1 MEGTYY
7 LQIGTILHDRYEIK
21 DILGAGGFGITYKA
35 WDNTLQTEVC
45 IKEYYPVGIANR
57 TVTAS
62 QVSVYTNADEASY
75 KRGMQRFL
83 REARG
88 LAKLGSV
95 KNIVNVHD
103 YFEEN
108 NTAYMVMEYLK
119 GKTLKCFVRENGG
132 KVDEDVAIH
141 VACSVLEALQHV
153 HAVGIIHRDISPDNI
168 YICDNMEVK
177 LIDFGAL
184 KQEIAEVNKSTSII
198 LKYGFAPPEQY
209 TSNSRE
215 QGAWTDIY
223 AVGATVYY
231 ILTGLIPQDSIMRMM
246 EDVLVPLEE
255 IIPSISKNFSDAI
268 MKAMSLNIRDRFA
281 SAEDFLNAL
290 LGSAESTEKQEKQPK
305 KKEKK
310 KTRKEKHVKPIR
322 KQHEKTEKGK
332 SHKKRCTRIIT
343 IASVCFGICCIAAIV
358 IFTMIKNQIIDFKS
372 DVPPFEYEDSD
383 LVQETMTLF
392 EQYRDKGDEYL
403 NYYAENGSSF
413 EKSMAENLLQLQEKY
428 NVGKLQDFSMYLSGF
443 ALDTQYYK
451 IENYKHSVKVTVINR
466 ASNRNVYVTVW
477 YEYNPEYNIMLN
489 EALETYTE
497 DYVNE
502 QIKKYYDDSVP
513 RFLFKYGYSSVEEV
527 IEKWIDGAMDGVK
540 KYKPYKVSM
549 TVNLNAGEELKY
561 VYVISAGV
569 IAIIISAVTIIVIR
583 RKHKKSK

>member
-132 KVDEDVAIH
+132 KVNEDVAIH

-231 ILTGLIPQDSIMRMM
+231 ILTGLIPQDSVMRMM

-281 SAEDFLNAL
+281 SAEDFLNEL
-290 LGSAESTEKQEKQPK
+290 LSDTETNDTKNRQQRK
-305 KKEKK
+305 KSYKDNYVKSEKK
-310 KTRKEKHVKPIR
+310 TKGR
-322 KQHEKTEKGK
+322 HEKTEKKENQHSSGR
-332 SHKKRCTRIIT
+332 KKIMPFLIAGSGLLVCCVIT
-343 IASVCFGICCIAAIV
+343 ILLLIKYQV
-358 IFTMIKNQIIDFKS
+358 IDIKSNE
-372 DVPPFEYEDSD
+372 PPFEYEDKQIVID
-383 LVQETMTLF
+383 TMYLFEKYVNVGDDYVDYYINDGSKFEKSIVKEIKNVEEKYDIGEF
-392 EQYRDKGDEYL
+392 EQYDQYI
-403 NYYAENGSSF
+403 YAIDF
-413 EKSMAENLLQLQEKY
+413 DIQ
-428 NVGKLQDFSMYLSGF
+428 NVD
-443 ALDTQYYK
+443 YK
-451 IENYKHSVKVTVINR
+451 IQNYKHSVRVMVTNHAENR
-466 ASNRNVYVTVW
+466 DVYITVW
-477 YEYNPEYNIMLN
+477 FKENPEYYIKLDQA
-489 EALETYTE
+489 EQTYNA
-497 DYVNE
+497 DQV
-502 QIKKYYDDSVP
+502 KKEIEEYYDSEEFFDQ
-513 RFLFKYGYSSVEEV
+513 YGSYYSSIDDVV
-527 IEKWIDGAMDGVK
+527 QQGIESEMKDVYEYLPSRARITVK
-540 KYKPYKVSM
+540 
-549 TVNLNAGEELKY
+549 
-561 VYVISAGV
+561 
-569 IAIIISAVTIIVIR
+569 
-583 RKHKKSK
+583 

>member
-7 LQIGTILHDRYEIK
+7 LQIGTILHERYEIK

-57 TVTAS
+57 AVAATL
-62 QVSVYTNADEASY
+62 VSVYTNADEVSY
-75 KRGMQRFL
+75 RRGMQRFL

-119 GKTLKCFVRENGG
+119 GKTLKCFVKENGG
-132 KVDEDVAIH
+132 KVNEDVAIH

-231 ILTGLIPQDSIMRMM
+231 ILTGLIPQDSVMRMM

-281 SAEDFLNAL
+281 SAEDFLNEL
-290 LGSAESTEKQEKQPK
+290 LSDTETNDTKNRQQRK
-305 KKEKK
+305 KSYKDNYVKSEKK
-310 KTRKEKHVKPIR
+310 TKGR
-322 KQHEKTEKGK
+322 HEKTEKKENQHSSGR
-332 SHKKRCTRIIT
+332 KKIMPFLIAGSGLLVCCVIT
-343 IASVCFGICCIAAIV
+343 ILLLIKYQV
-358 IFTMIKNQIIDFKS
+358 IDIKSNE
-372 DVPPFEYEDSD
+372 PPFEYEDKQIVID
-383 LVQETMTLF
+383 TMYLFEKYVNVGDDYVDYYINDGSKFEKSIVKEIKNVEEKYNIGEF
-392 EQYRDKGDEYL
+392 EQYDQYI
-403 NYYAENGSSF
+403 YAIDF
-413 EKSMAENLLQLQEKY
+413 DIQ
-428 NVGKLQDFSMYLSGF
+428 NVD
-443 ALDTQYYK
+443 YK
-451 IENYKHSVKVTVINR
+451 IQNYKHSVRVMVTNHAENR
-466 ASNRNVYVTVW
+466 DVYITVW
-477 YEYNPEYNIMLN
+477 FKENPEYYIKLDQA
-489 EALETYTE
+489 EQTYNA
-497 DYVNE
+497 DQV
-502 QIKKYYDDSVP
+502 KKEIEEYYDSEEEFFDQ
-513 RFLFKYGYSSVEEV
+513 YGSYYSSIDDVV
-527 IEKWIDGAMDGVK
+527 QQGIESEMKDVYEYLPSRARITVK
-540 KYKPYKVSM
+540 
-549 TVNLNAGEELKY
+549 
-561 VYVISAGV
+561 
-569 IAIIISAVTIIVIR
+569 
-583 RKHKKSK
+583 

>member
-7 LQIGTILHDRYEIK
+7 LQIGTILHERYEIK

-57 TVTAS
+57 AVAATL
-62 QVSVYTNADEASY
+62 VSVYTNADEVSY
-75 KRGMQRFL
+75 RRGMQRFL

-132 KVDEDVAIH
+132 KVNEDVAIH

-231 ILTGLIPQDSIMRMM
+231 ILTGLIPQDSVMRMM

-281 SAEDFLNAL
+281 SAEDFLNEL
-290 LGSAESTEKQEKQPK
+290 LSDTETNDTKNRQQRK
-305 KKEKK
+305 KSYKDNYVKSEKK
-310 KTRKEKHVKPIR
+310 TKGR
-322 KQHEKTEKGK
+322 HEKTEKKENQHSSGR
-332 SHKKRCTRIIT
+332 KKIMPFLIAGSGLLVCCVIT
-343 IASVCFGICCIAAIV
+343 ILLLIKYQV
-358 IFTMIKNQIIDFKS
+358 IDIKSNE
-372 DVPPFEYEDSD
+372 PPFEYEDKQIVID
-383 LVQETMTLF
+383 TMYLFEKYVNVGDDYVDYYINDGSKFEKSIVKEIKNVEEKYNIGEF
-392 EQYRDKGDEYL
+392 EQYDQYI
-403 NYYAENGSSF
+403 YAIDF
-413 EKSMAENLLQLQEKY
+413 DIQ
-428 NVGKLQDFSMYLSGF
+428 NVD
-443 ALDTQYYK
+443 YK
-451 IENYKHSVKVTVINR
+451 IQNYKHSVRVMVTNHAENR
-466 ASNRNVYVTVW
+466 DVYITVW
-477 YEYNPEYNIMLN
+477 FKENPEYYIKLDQA
-489 EALETYTE
+489 EQTYNADQVKTE
-497 DYVNE
+497 IE
-502 QIKKYYDDSVP
+502 EYYDSEEEFFDQ
-513 RFLFKYGYSSVEEV
+513 YGSYYSSIDDVV
-527 IEKWIDGAMDGVK
+527 QQGIESEMKDVYEYLPSRARITVK
-540 KYKPYKVSM
+540 
-549 TVNLNAGEELKY
+549 
-561 VYVISAGV
+561 
-569 IAIIISAVTIIVIR
+569 
-583 RKHKKSK
+583 

>member
-57 TVTAS
+57 AVTATL
-62 QVSVYTNADEASY
+62 VSVYTNADEVSY
-75 KRGMQRFL
+75 RRGMQRFL

-108 NTAYMVMEYLK
+108 NTAYMVMEHLK

-132 KVDEDVAIH
+132 KVNEDVAIH

-231 ILTGLIPQDSIMRMM
+231 ILTGLIPQDSVMRMM

-281 SAEDFLNAL
+281 SAEDFLNEL
-290 LGSAESTEKQEKQPK
+290 LSDTETNDTKNRQQRK
-305 KKEKK
+305 KSYKDNYVKSEKK
-310 KTRKEKHVKPIR
+310 TKGR
-322 KQHEKTEKGK
+322 HEKTEKKENQHSSGR
-332 SHKKRCTRIIT
+332 KKIMPFLIAGSGLLVCCVIT
-343 IASVCFGICCIAAIV
+343 ILLLIKYQV
-358 IFTMIKNQIIDFKS
+358 IDIKSNE
-372 DVPPFEYEDSD
+372 PPFEYEDKQIVID
-383 LVQETMTLF
+383 TMYLFEKYVNVGDDYVDYYINDGSKFEKSIVKEIKNVEEKYDIGEF
-392 EQYRDKGDEYL
+392 EQYDQYI
-403 NYYAENGSSF
+403 YAIDF
-413 EKSMAENLLQLQEKY
+413 DIQ
-428 NVGKLQDFSMYLSGF
+428 NVD
-443 ALDTQYYK
+443 YK
-451 IENYKHSVKVTVINR
+451 IQNYKHSVRVMVTNHAENR
-466 ASNRNVYVTVW
+466 DVYITVW
-477 YEYNPEYNIMLN
+477 FKENPEYYIKLDQA
-489 EALETYTE
+489 EQTYNA
-497 DYVNE
+497 DQV
-502 QIKKYYDDSVP
+502 KKEIEEYYDSEEEFFDQ
-513 RFLFKYGYSSVEEV
+513 YGSYYSSIDDVV
-527 IEKWIDGAMDGVK
+527 QQGIESEMKDVYEYLPSRARITVK
-540 KYKPYKVSM
+540 
-549 TVNLNAGEELKY
+549 
-561 VYVISAGV
+561 
-569 IAIIISAVTIIVIR
+569 
-583 RKHKKSK
+583 

>member
-7 LQIGTILHDRYEIK
+7 LQIGTILHERYEIK

-57 TVTAS
+57 TVAATL
-62 QVSVYTNADEASY
+62 VSVYTNADEVSY
-75 KRGMQRFL
+75 RRGMQRFL

-119 GKTLKCFVRENGG
+119 GKTLKCFVKENGG
-132 KVDEDVAIH
+132 KVNEDIAIH
-141 VACSVLEALQHV
+141 IACSVLEALQHV

-209 TSNSRE
+209 TSNSRG

-231 ILTGLIPQDSIMRMM
+231 ILTGLIPQDSVMRMM

-281 SAEDFLNAL
+281 SAEDFLNEL
-290 LGSAESTEKQEKQPK
+290 LCDTETNDTKNRQQRK
-305 KKEKK
+305 KSYKDNYVKSEKK
-310 KTRKEKHVKPIR
+310 TKGR
-322 KQHEKTEKGK
+322 HEKTEKKENQHSSGR
-332 SHKKRCTRIIT
+332 KKIMPFLIAGSGLLVCCVIT
-343 IASVCFGICCIAAIV
+343 ILLLIKYQV
-358 IFTMIKNQIIDFKS
+358 IDIKSNE
-372 DVPPFEYEDSD
+372 PPFEYEDKQIVID
-383 LVQETMTLF
+383 TMYLFEKYVNVGDDYVDYYINDGSKFEKSIVKEIKNVEEKYDIGEF
-392 EQYRDKGDEYL
+392 EQYDQYI
-403 NYYAENGSSF
+403 YAIDF
-413 EKSMAENLLQLQEKY
+413 DIQ
-428 NVGKLQDFSMYLSGF
+428 NVD
-443 ALDTQYYK
+443 YK
-451 IENYKHSVKVTVINR
+451 IQNYKHSVRVMVTNHAENR
-466 ASNRNVYVTVW
+466 DVYITVW
-477 YEYNPEYNIMLN
+477 FKENPEYYIKLDQA
-489 EALETYTE
+489 EQTYNA
-497 DYVNE
+497 DQV
-502 QIKKYYDDSVP
+502 KKEIEEYYDSEEEFFDQ
-513 RFLFKYGYSSVEEV
+513 YGSYYSSIDDVV
-527 IEKWIDGAMDGVK
+527 QQGIESEMKDVYEYLPSRARITVK
-540 KYKPYKVSM
+540 
-549 TVNLNAGEELKY
+549 
-561 VYVISAGV
+561 
-569 IAIIISAVTIIVIR
+569 
-583 RKHKKSK
+583 

>member
-7 LQIGTILHDRYEIK
+7 LQIGTILHERYEIK

-57 TVTAS
+57 AVAATL
-62 QVSVYTNADEASY
+62 VSVYTNADEVSY
-75 KRGMQRFL
+75 RRGMQRFL

-132 KVDEDVAIH
+132 KVNEDVAIH

-231 ILTGLIPQDSIMRMM
+231 ILTGLIPQDSVMRMM

-281 SAEDFLNAL
+281 SAEDFLNERL
-290 LGSAESTEKQEKQPK
+290 SDTETNDTKNRQQRK
-305 KKEKK
+305 KSYKDNYVKSEKK
-310 KTRKEKHVKPIR
+310 TKGR
-322 KQHEKTEKGK
+322 HEKTEKKENQHSSGR
-332 SHKKRCTRIIT
+332 KKIMPFLIAGSGLLVCCVIT
-343 IASVCFGICCIAAIV
+343 ILLLIKYQV
-358 IFTMIKNQIIDFKS
+358 IDIKSNE
-372 DVPPFEYEDSD
+372 PPFEYEDKQIVID
-383 LVQETMTLF
+383 TMYLFEKYVNVGDDYVDYYINDGSKFEKSIVKEIKNVEEKYNIGEF
-392 EQYRDKGDEYL
+392 EQYDQYI
-403 NYYAENGSSF
+403 YAIDF
-413 EKSMAENLLQLQEKY
+413 DIQ
-428 NVGKLQDFSMYLSGF
+428 NVD
-443 ALDTQYYK
+443 YK
-451 IENYKHSVKVTVINR
+451 IQNYKHSVRVMVTNHAENR
-466 ASNRNVYVTVW
+466 DVYITVW
-477 YEYNPEYNIMLN
+477 FKENPEYYIKLDQA
-489 EALETYTE
+489 EQTYNA
-497 DYVNE
+497 DQV
-502 QIKKYYDDSVP
+502 KKEIEEYYDSEEEFFDQ
-513 RFLFKYGYSSVEEV
+513 YGSYYSSIDDVV
-527 IEKWIDGAMDGVK
+527 QQGIESEMKDVYEYLPSRARITVK
-540 KYKPYKVSM
+540 
-549 TVNLNAGEELKY
+549 
-561 VYVISAGV
+561 
-569 IAIIISAVTIIVIR
+569 
-583 RKHKKSK
+583 

>member
-132 KVDEDVAIH
+132 KVNEDVAIH

-231 ILTGLIPQDSIMRMM
+231 ILTGLIPQDSVMRMM

-281 SAEDFLNAL
+281 SAEDFLNEL
-290 LGSAESTEKQEKQPK
+290 LSDTETNDTKNRQQRK
-305 KKEKK
+305 KSYKDNYVKSEKK
-310 KTRKEKHVKPIR
+310 TKGR
-322 KQHEKTEKGK
+322 HEKTEKKENQHSSGR
-332 SHKKRCTRIIT
+332 KKIMPFLIAGSGLLVCCVIT
-343 IASVCFGICCIAAIV
+343 ILLLIKYQV
-358 IFTMIKNQIIDFKS
+358 IDIKSNE
-372 DVPPFEYEDSD
+372 PPFEYEDKQIVID
-383 LVQETMTLF
+383 TMYLFEKYVNVGDDYVDYYINDGSKFEKSIVKEIKNVEEKYDIGEF
-392 EQYRDKGDEYL
+392 EQYDQYI
-403 NYYAENGSSF
+403 YAIDF
-413 EKSMAENLLQLQEKY
+413 DIQ
-428 NVGKLQDFSMYLSGF
+428 NVD
-443 ALDTQYYK
+443 YK
-451 IENYKHSVKVTVINR
+451 IQNYKHSVRVMVTNHAENR
-466 ASNRNVYVTVW
+466 DVYITVW
-477 YEYNPEYNIMLN
+477 FKENPEYYIKLDQA
-489 EALETYTE
+489 EQTYNA
-497 DYVNE
+497 DQV
-502 QIKKYYDDSVP
+502 KKEIEEYYDSEEEFFDQ
-513 RFLFKYGYSSVEEV
+513 YGSYYSSIDDVV
-527 IEKWIDGAMDGVK
+527 QQGIEYEMKDVYEYLPSRARITVK
-540 KYKPYKVSM
+540 
-549 TVNLNAGEELKY
+549 
-561 VYVISAGV
+561 
-569 IAIIISAVTIIVIR
+569 
-583 RKHKKSK
+583 

>member
-132 KVDEDVAIH
+132 KVNEDVAIH

-231 ILTGLIPQDSIMRMM
+231 ILTGLIPQDSVMRMM

-281 SAEDFLNAL
+281 SAEDFLNEL
-290 LGSAESTEKQEKQPK
+290 LSDTETNDTKNRQQRK
-305 KKEKK
+305 KSYKDNYVKSEKK
-310 KTRKEKHVKPIR
+310 TKGR
-322 KQHEKTEKGK
+322 HEKTEKKENQHSSGR
-332 SHKKRCTRIIT
+332 KKIMPFLIAGSGLLVCCVIT
-343 IASVCFGICCIAAIV
+343 ILLLIKYQV
-358 IFTMIKNQIIDFKS
+358 IDIKSNE
-372 DVPPFEYEDSD
+372 PPFEYEDKQIVID
-383 LVQETMTLF
+383 TMYLFEKYVNVGDDYVDYYINDGSKFEKSIVKEIKNVEENYDIGEF
-392 EQYRDKGDEYL
+392 EQYDQYI
-403 NYYAENGSSF
+403 YAIDF
-413 EKSMAENLLQLQEKY
+413 DIQ
-428 NVGKLQDFSMYLSGF
+428 NVD
-443 ALDTQYYK
+443 YK
-451 IENYKHSVKVTVINR
+451 IQNYKHSVRVMVTNHAENR
-466 ASNRNVYVTVW
+466 DVYITVW
-477 YEYNPEYNIMLN
+477 FKENPEYYIKLDQA
-489 EALETYTE
+489 EQTYNA
-497 DYVNE
+497 DQV
-502 QIKKYYDDSVP
+502 KKEIEEYYDSEEEFFDQ
-513 RFLFKYGYSSVEEV
+513 YGSYYSSIDDVV
-527 IEKWIDGAMDGVK
+527 QQGIESEMKDVYEYLPSRARITVK
-540 KYKPYKVSM
+540 
-549 TVNLNAGEELKY
+549 
-561 VYVISAGV
+561 
-569 IAIIISAVTIIVIR
+569 
-583 RKHKKSK
+583 

>member
-21 DILGAGGFGITYKA
+21 DILGAGRFGITYKA

-132 KVDEDVAIH
+132 KVNEDVAIH

-231 ILTGLIPQDSIMRMM
+231 ILTGLIPQDSVMRMM

-281 SAEDFLNAL
+281 SAEDFLNEL
-290 LGSAESTEKQEKQPK
+290 LSDTETNDTKNRQQRK
-305 KKEKK
+305 KSYKDNYVKSEKK
-310 KTRKEKHVKPIR
+310 TKGR
-322 KQHEKTEKGK
+322 HEKTEKKENQHSSGR
-332 SHKKRCTRIIT
+332 KKIMPFLIAGSGLLVCCVIT
-343 IASVCFGICCIAAIV
+343 ILLLIKYQV
-358 IFTMIKNQIIDFKS
+358 IDIKSNE
-372 DVPPFEYEDSD
+372 PPFEYEDKQIVID
-383 LVQETMTLF
+383 TMYLFEKYVNVGDDYVDYYINDGSKFEKSIVKEIKNVEEKYDIGEF
-392 EQYRDKGDEYL
+392 EQYDQYI
-403 NYYAENGSSF
+403 YAIDF
-413 EKSMAENLLQLQEKY
+413 DIQ
-428 NVGKLQDFSMYLSGF
+428 NVD
-443 ALDTQYYK
+443 YK
-451 IENYKHSVKVTVINR
+451 IQNYKHSVRVMVTNHAENR
-466 ASNRNVYVTVW
+466 DVYITVW
-477 YEYNPEYNIMLN
+477 FKENPEYYIKLDQA
-489 EALETYTE
+489 EQTYNA
-497 DYVNE
+497 DQV
-502 QIKKYYDDSVP
+502 KKEIEEYYDSEEEFFDQ
-513 RFLFKYGYSSVEEV
+513 YGSYYSSIDDVV
-527 IEKWIDGAMDGVK
+527 QQGIESEMKDVYEYLPSRARITVK
-540 KYKPYKVSM
+540 
-549 TVNLNAGEELKY
+549 
-561 VYVISAGV
+561 
-569 IAIIISAVTIIVIR
+569 
-583 RKHKKSK
+583 

>member
-7 LQIGTILHDRYEIK
+7 LQIGTILHERYEIK

-57 TVTAS
+57 AVAATL
-62 QVSVYTNADEASY
+62 VSVYTNADEVSY
-75 KRGMQRFL
+75 RRGMQRFL

-132 KVDEDVAIH
+132 KVNEDVAIH

-231 ILTGLIPQDSIMRMM
+231 ILTGLIPQDSVMRMM

-281 SAEDFLNAL
+281 SAEDFLNEL
-290 LGSAESTEKQEKQPK
+290 LSDTETNDTKNRQQRK
-305 KKEKK
+305 KSYKDNYVKSEKK
-310 KTRKEKHVKPIR
+310 TKGR
-322 KQHEKTEKGK
+322 HEKTEKKEKQHSSGR
-332 SHKKRCTRIIT
+332 KKIMPFLIAGSGLLVCCVIT
-343 IASVCFGICCIAAIV
+343 ILLL
-358 IFTMIKNQIIDFKS
+358 IKYQLIDIKS
-372 DVPPFEYEDSD
+372 NEPPFEYEDKQIVID
-383 LVQETMTLF
+383 TMYLFEKYVNVGDDYVDYYINDGSKFEKSIVKEIKNVEEKYNIGEF
-392 EQYRDKGDEYL
+392 EQYDQYI
-403 NYYAENGSSF
+403 YAIDF
-413 EKSMAENLLQLQEKY
+413 DIQ
-428 NVGKLQDFSMYLSGF
+428 NVD
-443 ALDTQYYK
+443 YK
-451 IENYKHSVKVTVINR
+451 IQNYKHSVRVMVTNHAENR
-466 ASNRNVYVTVW
+466 DVYITVW
-477 YEYNPEYNIMLN
+477 FKENPEYYIKLDQA
-489 EALETYTE
+489 EQTYNA
-497 DYVNE
+497 DQV
-502 QIKKYYDDSVP
+502 KKEIEEYYDSEEEFFDQ
-513 RFLFKYGYSSVEEV
+513 YGSYYSSIDDVV
-527 IEKWIDGAMDGVK
+527 QQGIESEMKDVYEYLPSRARITVK
-540 KYKPYKVSM
+540 
-549 TVNLNAGEELKY
+549 
-561 VYVISAGV
+561 
-569 IAIIISAVTIIVIR
+569 
-583 RKHKKSK
+583 

>member
-7 LQIGTILHDRYEIK
+7 LQIGTILHERYEIK

-57 TVTAS
+57 AVAATL
-62 QVSVYTNADEASY
+62 VSVYTNADEVSY
-75 KRGMQRFL
+75 RRGMQRFL

-132 KVDEDVAIH
+132 KVNEDVAIH

-231 ILTGLIPQDSIMRMM
+231 ILTGLIPQDSVMRMM

-281 SAEDFLNAL
+281 SAEDFLNEL
-290 LGSAESTEKQEKQPK
+290 LSDTETNDTKNRQQRK
-305 KKEKK
+305 KSYKDNYVKSEKK
-310 KTRKEKHVKPIR
+310 TKGR
-322 KQHEKTEKGK
+322 HEKTEKKEHQHSSGR
-332 SHKKRCTRIIT
+332 KKIMPFLIAGSGLLVCCVIT
-343 IASVCFGICCIAAIV
+343 ILLLIKYQV
-358 IFTMIKNQIIDFKS
+358 IDIKSNE
-372 DVPPFEYEDSD
+372 PPFEYEDKQIVID
-383 LVQETMTLF
+383 TMYLFEKYVNVGDDYVDYYINDGSKFEKSIVKEIKNVEEKYNIGEF
-392 EQYRDKGDEYL
+392 EQYDQYI
-403 NYYAENGSSF
+403 YAIDF
-413 EKSMAENLLQLQEKY
+413 DIQ
-428 NVGKLQDFSMYLSGF
+428 NVD
-443 ALDTQYYK
+443 YK
-451 IENYKHSVKVTVINR
+451 IQNYKHSVRVMVTNHAENR
-466 ASNRNVYVTVW
+466 DVYITVW
-477 YEYNPEYNIMLN
+477 FKENPEYYIKLDQA
-489 EALETYTE
+489 EQTYNA
-497 DYVNE
+497 DQV
-502 QIKKYYDDSVP
+502 KKEIEEYYDSEEEFFDQ
-513 RFLFKYGYSSVEEV
+513 YGSYYSSIDDVV
-527 IEKWIDGAMDGVK
+527 QQGIESEMKDVYEYLPSRARITVK
-540 KYKPYKVSM
+540 
-549 TVNLNAGEELKY
+549 
-561 VYVISAGV
+561 
-569 IAIIISAVTIIVIR
+569 
-583 RKHKKSK
+583 

>member
-7 LQIGTILHDRYEIK
+7 LQIGTILHERYEIK

-57 TVTAS
+57 AVAATL
-62 QVSVYTNADEASY
+62 VSVYTNADEVSY
-75 KRGMQRFL
+75 RRGMQRFL

-132 KVDEDVAIH
+132 KVNEDVAIH

-231 ILTGLIPQDSIMRMM
+231 ILTGLIPQDSVMRMM

-281 SAEDFLNAL
+281 SAEDFLNEL
-290 LGSAESTEKQEKQPK
+290 LSDTETNDTKNRQQRK
-305 KKEKK
+305 KSYKDNYVKSEKK
-310 KTRKEKHVKPIR
+310 TKGR
-322 KQHEKTEKGK
+322 HEKTEKKENQHSSGR
-332 SHKKRCTRIIT
+332 KKIMTFLIAGSGLLVCCVIT
-343 IASVCFGICCIAAIV
+343 ILLLIKYQV
-358 IFTMIKNQIIDFKS
+358 IDIKSNE
-372 DVPPFEYEDSD
+372 PPFEYEDKQIVID
-383 LVQETMTLF
+383 TMYLFEKYVNVGDDYVDYYINDGSKFEKSIVKEIKNVEEKYNIGEF
-392 EQYRDKGDEYL
+392 EQYDQYI
-403 NYYAENGSSF
+403 YAIDF
-413 EKSMAENLLQLQEKY
+413 DIQ
-428 NVGKLQDFSMYLSGF
+428 NVD
-443 ALDTQYYK
+443 YK
-451 IENYKHSVKVTVINR
+451 IQNYKHSVRVMVTNHAENR
-466 ASNRNVYVTVW
+466 DVYITVW
-477 YEYNPEYNIMLN
+477 FKENPEYYIKLDQA
-489 EALETYTE
+489 EQTYNA
-497 DYVNE
+497 DQV
-502 QIKKYYDDSVP
+502 KKEIEEYYDSEEEFFDQ
-513 RFLFKYGYSSVEEV
+513 YGSYYSSIDDVV
-527 IEKWIDGAMDGVK
+527 QQGIESEMKDVYEYLPSRARITVK
-540 KYKPYKVSM
+540 
-549 TVNLNAGEELKY
+549 
-561 VYVISAGV
+561 
-569 IAIIISAVTIIVIR
+569 
-583 RKHKKSK
+583 

>member
-132 KVDEDVAIH
+132 KVNEDVAIH

-231 ILTGLIPQDSIMRMM
+231 ILTGLIPQDSVMRMM

-281 SAEDFLNAL
+281 SAEDFLNEL
-290 LGSAESTEKQEKQPK
+290 LSDTETNDTKNRQQRK
-305 KKEKK
+305 KSYKDNYVKSEKK
-310 KTRKEKHVKPIR
+310 TKGR
-322 KQHEKTEKGK
+322 HEKTEKKENQHSSGR
-332 SHKKRCTRIIT
+332 KKIMPFLIAGSGLLVCCVIT
-343 IASVCFGICCIAAIV
+343 ILLLIKYQV
-358 IFTMIKNQIIDFKS
+358 IDIKSNE
-372 DVPPFEYEDSD
+372 PPFEYEDKQIVID
-383 LVQETMTLF
+383 TMYLFEKYVNVGDDYVDYYINDGSKFEKSIVKEIKKVEEKYNIGEF
-392 EQYRDKGDEYL
+392 EQYDQYI
-403 NYYAENGSSF
+403 YAIDF
-413 EKSMAENLLQLQEKY
+413 DIQ
-428 NVGKLQDFSMYLSGF
+428 NVD
-443 ALDTQYYK
+443 YK
-451 IENYKHSVKVTVINR
+451 IQNYKHSVRVMVTNHAENR
-466 ASNRNVYVTVW
+466 DVYITVW
-477 YEYNPEYNIMLN
+477 FKENPEYYIKLDQA
-489 EALETYTE
+489 EQTYNA
-497 DYVNE
+497 DQV
-502 QIKKYYDDSVP
+502 KKEIEEYYDSEEEFFDQ
-513 RFLFKYGYSSVEEV
+513 YGSYYSSIDDVV
-527 IEKWIDGAMDGVK
+527 QQGIESEMKDVYEYLPSRARITVK
-540 KYKPYKVSM
+540 
-549 TVNLNAGEELKY
+549 
-561 VYVISAGV
+561 
-569 IAIIISAVTIIVIR
+569 
-583 RKHKKSK
+583 

>member
-132 KVDEDVAIH
+132 KVNEDVAIH

-231 ILTGLIPQDSIMRMM
+231 ILTGLIPQDSVMRMM

-281 SAEDFLNAL
+281 SAEDFLNEL
-290 LGSAESTEKQEKQPK
+290 LSDTETNDTKNRQQRK
-305 KKEKK
+305 KSYKDNYVKSEKK
-310 KTRKEKHVKPIR
+310 TKGR
-322 KQHEKTEKGK
+322 HEKTEKKENQHSSGR
-332 SHKKRCTRIIT
+332 KKIMPFLIAGSGLLVCCVIT
-343 IASVCFGICCIAAIV
+343 ILLLIKYQV
-358 IFTMIKNQIIDFKS
+358 IDIKSNE
-372 DVPPFEYEDSD
+372 PPFEYEDKQIVID
-383 LVQETMTLF
+383 TMYLFEKYVNVGDDYVDYYINDGSKFEKSIVKEIKNVEEKYDIGEF
-392 EQYRDKGDEYL
+392 EQYDQYI
-403 NYYAENGSSF
+403 YAIDF
-413 EKSMAENLLQLQEKY
+413 DIQ
-428 NVGKLQDFSMYLSGF
+428 NVD
-443 ALDTQYYK
+443 YK
-451 IENYKHSVKVTVINR
+451 IQNYKHSVRVMVTNHAENR
-466 ASNRNVYVTVW
+466 DVYITVW
-477 YEYNPEYNIMLN
+477 FKENPEYYIKLDQA
-489 EALETYTE
+489 EQTYNA
-497 DYVNE
+497 DQV
-502 QIKKYYDDSVP
+502 KKEIEEYYDSEEEFSDQ
-513 RFLFKYGYSSVEEV
+513 YGSYYSSIDDVV
-527 IEKWIDGAMDGVK
+527 QQGIESEMKDVYEYLPSRARITVK
-540 KYKPYKVSM
+540 
-549 TVNLNAGEELKY
+549 
-561 VYVISAGV
+561 
-569 IAIIISAVTIIVIR
+569 
-583 RKHKKSK
+583 

>member
-7 LQIGTILHDRYEIK
+7 LQIGTILHERYEIK

-57 TVTAS
+57 AVAATL
-62 QVSVYTNADEASY
+62 VSVYTNADEVSY
-75 KRGMQRFL
+75 RRGMQRFL

-119 GKTLKCFVRENGG
+119 GKTLKCFVKENGG
-132 KVDEDVAIH
+132 KVNEDIAIH
-141 VACSVLEALQHV
+141 IACSVLEALQHV

-209 TSNSRE
+209 TSNSRG

-231 ILTGLIPQDSIMRMM
+231 ILTGLIPQDSVMRMM

-281 SAEDFLNAL
+281 SAEDFLNEL
-290 LGSAESTEKQEKQPK
+290 LSDTETNDTKNRQQRK
-305 KKEKK
+305 KSYKDNYVKSEKK
-310 KTRKEKHVKPIR
+310 TKGR
-322 KQHEKTEKGK
+322 HEKTEKKENQHSSGR
-332 SHKKRCTRIIT
+332 KKIMPFLIAGSGLLVCCVIT
-343 IASVCFGICCIAAIV
+343 ILLLIKYQV
-358 IFTMIKNQIIDFKS
+358 IDIKSNE
-372 DVPPFEYEDSD
+372 PPFEYEDKQIVID
-383 LVQETMTLF
+383 TMYLFEKYVNVGDDYVDYYINDGSKFEKSIVKEIKNVEEKYNIGEF
-392 EQYRDKGDEYL
+392 EQYDQYI
-403 NYYAENGSSF
+403 YAIDF
-413 EKSMAENLLQLQEKY
+413 DIQ
-428 NVGKLQDFSMYLSGF
+428 NVD
-443 ALDTQYYK
+443 YK
-451 IENYKHSVKVTVINR
+451 IQNYKHSVRVMVTNHAENR
-466 ASNRNVYVTVW
+466 DVYITVW
-477 YEYNPEYNIMLN
+477 FKENPEYYIKLDQA
-489 EALETYTE
+489 EQTYNA
-497 DYVNE
+497 DQV
-502 QIKKYYDDSVP
+502 KKEIEEYYDSEEEFFDQ
-513 RFLFKYGYSSVEEV
+513 YGSYYSSIDDVV
-527 IEKWIDGAMDGVK
+527 QQGIESEMKDVYEYLPSRARITVK
-540 KYKPYKVSM
+540 
-549 TVNLNAGEELKY
+549 
-561 VYVISAGV
+561 
-569 IAIIISAVTIIVIR
+569 
-583 RKHKKSK
+583 

>member
-7 LQIGTILHDRYEIK
+7 LQIGTILHERYEIK

-57 TVTAS
+57 AVAATL
-62 QVSVYTNADEASY
+62 VSVYTNADEVSY
-75 KRGMQRFL
+75 RRGMQRFL

-88 LAKLGSV
+88 LAKLVSV

-132 KVDEDVAIH
+132 KVNEDVAIH

-231 ILTGLIPQDSIMRMM
+231 ILTGLIPQDSVMRMM

-281 SAEDFLNAL
+281 SAEDFLNEL
-290 LGSAESTEKQEKQPK
+290 LSDTETNDTKNRQQRK
-305 KKEKK
+305 KSYKDNYVKSEKK
-310 KTRKEKHVKPIR
+310 TKGR
-322 KQHEKTEKGK
+322 HEKTEKKENQHSSGR
-332 SHKKRCTRIIT
+332 KKIMPFLIAGSGLLVCCVIT
-343 IASVCFGICCIAAIV
+343 ILLLIKYQV
-358 IFTMIKNQIIDFKS
+358 IDIKSNE
-372 DVPPFEYEDSD
+372 PPFEYEDKQIVID
-383 LVQETMTLF
+383 TMYLFEKYVNVGDDYVDYYINDGSKFEKSIVKEIKNVEEKYNIGEF
-392 EQYRDKGDEYL
+392 EQYDQYI
-403 NYYAENGSSF
+403 YAIDF
-413 EKSMAENLLQLQEKY
+413 DIQ
-428 NVGKLQDFSMYLSGF
+428 NVD
-443 ALDTQYYK
+443 YK
-451 IENYKHSVKVTVINR
+451 IQNYKHSVRVMVTNHAENR
-466 ASNRNVYVTVW
+466 DVYITVW
-477 YEYNPEYNIMLN
+477 FKENPEYYIKLDQA
-489 EALETYTE
+489 EQTYNA
-497 DYVNE
+497 DQV
-502 QIKKYYDDSVP
+502 KKEIEEYYDSEEEFFDQ
-513 RFLFKYGYSSVEEV
+513 YGSYYSSIDDVV
-527 IEKWIDGAMDGVK
+527 QQGIESEMKDVYEYLPSRARITVK
-540 KYKPYKVSM
+540 
-549 TVNLNAGEELKY
+549 
-561 VYVISAGV
+561 
-569 IAIIISAVTIIVIR
+569 
-583 RKHKKSK
+583 

>member
-132 KVDEDVAIH
+132 KVNEDVAIH

-231 ILTGLIPQDSIMRMM
+231 ILTGLIPPDSVMRMM

-281 SAEDFLNAL
+281 SAEDFLNEL
-290 LGSAESTEKQEKQPK
+290 LSDTETNDTKNRQQRK
-305 KKEKK
+305 KSYKDNYVKSEKK
-310 KTRKEKHVKPIR
+310 TKGR
-322 KQHEKTEKGK
+322 HEKTEKKENQHSSGR
-332 SHKKRCTRIIT
+332 KKIMPFLIAGSGLLVCCVIT
-343 IASVCFGICCIAAIV
+343 ILLLIKYQV
-358 IFTMIKNQIIDFKS
+358 IDIKSNE
-372 DVPPFEYEDSD
+372 PPFEYEDKQIVID
-383 LVQETMTLF
+383 TMYLFEKYVNVGDDYVDYYINDGSKFEKSIVKEIKNVEEKYDIGEF
-392 EQYRDKGDEYL
+392 EQYDQYI
-403 NYYAENGSSF
+403 YAIDF
-413 EKSMAENLLQLQEKY
+413 DIQ
-428 NVGKLQDFSMYLSGF
+428 NVD
-443 ALDTQYYK
+443 YK
-451 IENYKHSVKVTVINR
+451 IQNYKHSVRVMVTNHAENR
-466 ASNRNVYVTVW
+466 DVYITVW
-477 YEYNPEYNIMLN
+477 FKENPEYYIKLDQA
-489 EALETYTE
+489 EQTYNA
-497 DYVNE
+497 DQV
-502 QIKKYYDDSVP
+502 KKEIEEYYDSEEEFFDQ
-513 RFLFKYGYSSVEEV
+513 YGSYYSSIDDVV
-527 IEKWIDGAMDGVK
+527 QQGIESEMKDVYEYLPSRARITVK
-540 KYKPYKVSM
+540 
-549 TVNLNAGEELKY
+549 
-561 VYVISAGV
+561 
-569 IAIIISAVTIIVIR
+569 
-583 RKHKKSK
+583 

>member
-132 KVDEDVAIH
+132 KVNEDVAIH

-231 ILTGLIPQDSIMRMM
+231 ILTGLIPQDSVMRMM

-281 SAEDFLNAL
+281 SAEDFLNEL
-290 LGSAESTEKQEKQPK
+290 LSDTETNDTKNRQQRK
-305 KKEKK
+305 KSYKDNYVKSEKK
-310 KTRKEKHVKPIR
+310 TKGR
-322 KQHEKTEKGK
+322 HEKTEKKENQHSSGR
-332 SHKKRCTRIIT
+332 KKIMPFLIAGSGLLVCCVIT
-343 IASVCFGICCIAAIV
+343 ILLLIKYQV
-358 IFTMIKNQIIDFKS
+358 IDIKSNE
-372 DVPPFEYEDSD
+372 PPFEYEDKQIVID
-383 LVQETMTLF
+383 TMYLFEKYVNVGDDYVDYYINDGSKFEKSIVKEIKNVEEKYDIGEF
-392 EQYRDKGDEYL
+392 EQYDQYI
-403 NYYAENGSSF
+403 YAIDF
-413 EKSMAENLLQLQEKY
+413 DIQ
-428 NVGKLQDFSMYLSGF
+428 NVD
-443 ALDTQYYK
+443 YK
-451 IENYKHSVKVTVINR
+451 IQNYKHSVRVMVTNHAENR
-466 ASNRNVYVTVW
+466 DVYITVW
-477 YEYNPEYNIMLN
+477 FKENPEYYIKLDQA
-489 EALETYTE
+489 EQTYNA
-497 DYVNE
+497 DQV
-502 QIKKYYDDSVP
+502 KKEIEEYYDSEEEFFDQ
-513 RFLFKYGYSSVEEV
+513 YGSYYSSIDDIVQQG
-527 IEKWIDGAMDGVK
+527 IESEMKDVYEYLPSRARITVK
-540 KYKPYKVSM
+540 
-549 TVNLNAGEELKY
+549 
-561 VYVISAGV
+561 
-569 IAIIISAVTIIVIR
+569 
-583 RKHKKSK
+583 

>member
-132 KVDEDVAIH
+132 KVNEDVAIH

-231 ILTGLIPQDSIMRMM
+231 ILTGLIPQDSVMRMM

-281 SAEDFLNAL
+281 SAEDFLNEL
-290 LGSAESTEKQEKQPK
+290 LSDTETNDTKNRQQRK
-305 KKEKK
+305 KSYKDNYVKSEKK
-310 KTRKEKHVKPIR
+310 TKGR
-322 KQHEKTEKGK
+322 HEKTEKKENQHSSGR
-332 SHKKRCTRIIT
+332 KKIMPFLIAGSGLLVCCVIT
-343 IASVCFGICCIAAIV
+343 ILLLIKYQV
-358 IFTMIKNQIIDFKS
+358 IDIKSNE
-372 DVPPFEYEDSD
+372 PPFEYEDKQIVID
-383 LVQETMTLF
+383 TMYLF
-392 EQYRDKGDEYL
+392 EKYVNVGDDYVD
-403 NYYAENGSSF
+403 YYINDGSKF
-413 EKSMAENLLQLQEKY
+413 EKSIVKEIKNVEEKY
-428 NVGKLQDFSMYLSGF
+428 DIGELEQYDQYIYAIDFDIQNVD
-443 ALDTQYYK
+443 YK
-451 IENYKHSVKVTVINR
+451 IQNYKHSVRVMVTNHAENR
-466 ASNRNVYVTVW
+466 DVYITVW
-477 YEYNPEYNIMLN
+477 FKENPEYYIKLDQA
-489 EALETYTE
+489 EQTYNA
-497 DYVNE
+497 DQV
-502 QIKKYYDDSVP
+502 KKEIEEYYDSEEEFFDQ
-513 RFLFKYGYSSVEEV
+513 YGSYYSSIDDVV
-527 IEKWIDGAMDGVK
+527 QQGIESEMKDVYEYLPSRAMITVK
-540 KYKPYKVSM
+540 
-549 TVNLNAGEELKY
+549 
-561 VYVISAGV
+561 
-569 IAIIISAVTIIVIR
+569 
-583 RKHKKSK
+583 

>member
-7 LQIGTILHDRYEIK
+7 LQIGTILHERYEIK

-57 TVTAS
+57 AVAATL
-62 QVSVYTNADEASY
+62 VSVYTNADEVSY
-75 KRGMQRFL
+75 RRGMQRFL

-132 KVDEDVAIH
+132 KVNEDVAIH

-231 ILTGLIPQDSIMRMM
+231 ILTGLIPQDSVMRMM

-281 SAEDFLNAL
+281 SAEDFLNEL
-290 LGSAESTEKQEKQPK
+290 LSDTETNDTKNRQQRK
-305 KKEKK
+305 KSYKDNYVKSEKK
-310 KTRKEKHVKPIR
+310 TKGR
-322 KQHEKTEKGK
+322 HEKTEKKENQHSSGR
-332 SHKKRCTRIIT
+332 KKIMPFLIAGSGLLVCCVIT
-343 IASVCFGICCIAAIV
+343 ILLLIKYQV
-358 IFTMIKNQIIDFKS
+358 IDIKSNE
-372 DVPPFEYEDSD
+372 PPFEYEDKQIVID
-383 LVQETMTLF
+383 TMYLFEKYVNVGDDYVDYYINDGSKFEKSIVKEIKNVEEKYNIGEF
-392 EQYRDKGDEYL
+392 EQYDQYI
-403 NYYAENGSSF
+403 YAIDF
-413 EKSMAENLLQLQEKY
+413 DIQ
-428 NVGKLQDFSMYLSGF
+428 NVD
-443 ALDTQYYK
+443 YK
-451 IENYKHSVKVTVINR
+451 IQNYKHSVRVMVTNHAENR
-466 ASNRNVYVTVW
+466 DVYITVW
-477 YEYNPEYNIMLN
+477 FKENPEYYIKLDQA
-489 EALETYTE
+489 EQTYNA
-497 DYVNE
+497 DQV
-502 QIKKYYDDSVP
+502 KKEIEEYYDSEEEFFDQ
-513 RFLFKYGYSSVEEV
+513 YGSYYSSIDDVV
-527 IEKWIDGAMDGVK
+527 QQGIESEMKDVYEYLPSRARITVK
-540 KYKPYKVSM
+540 
-549 TVNLNAGEELKY
+549 
-561 VYVISAGV
+561 
-569 IAIIISAVTIIVIR
+569 
-583 RKHKKSK
+583 

>member
-7 LQIGTILHDRYEIK
+7 LQIGTILHEKYEIK

-57 TVTAS
+57 AVAATL
-62 QVSVYTNADEASY
+62 VSVYTNADEVSY
-75 KRGMQRFL
+75 RRGMQRFL

-132 KVDEDVAIH
+132 KVNEDVAIH

-231 ILTGLIPQDSIMRMM
+231 ILTGLIPQDSVMRMM

-281 SAEDFLNAL
+281 SAEDFLNEL
-290 LGSAESTEKQEKQPK
+290 LSDTETNDTKNRQQRK
-305 KKEKK
+305 KSYKDNYVKSEKK
-310 KTRKEKHVKPIR
+310 TKGR
-322 KQHEKTEKGK
+322 HEKTEKKENQHSSGR
-332 SHKKRCTRIIT
+332 KKIMPFLIAGSGLLVCCVIT
-343 IASVCFGICCIAAIV
+343 ILLLIKYQV
-358 IFTMIKNQIIDFKS
+358 IDIKSNE
-372 DVPPFEYEDSD
+372 PPFEYEDKQIVID
-383 LVQETMTLF
+383 TMYLFEKYVNVGDDYVDYYINDGSKFEKSIVKEIKNVEEKYNIGEF
-392 EQYRDKGDEYL
+392 EQYDQYI
-403 NYYAENGSSF
+403 YAIDF
-413 EKSMAENLLQLQEKY
+413 DIQ
-428 NVGKLQDFSMYLSGF
+428 NVD
-443 ALDTQYYK
+443 YK
-451 IENYKHSVKVTVINR
+451 IQNYKHSVRVMVTNHAENR
-466 ASNRNVYVTVW
+466 DVYITVW
-477 YEYNPEYNIMLN
+477 FKENPEYYIKLDQA
-489 EALETYTE
+489 EQTYNA
-497 DYVNE
+497 DQV
-502 QIKKYYDDSVP
+502 KKEIEEYYDSEEEFFDQ
-513 RFLFKYGYSSVEEV
+513 YGSYYSSIDDVV
-527 IEKWIDGAMDGVK
+527 QQGIESEMKDVYEYLPSRARITVK
-540 KYKPYKVSM
+540 
-549 TVNLNAGEELKY
+549 
-561 VYVISAGV
+561 
-569 IAIIISAVTIIVIR
+569 
-583 RKHKKSK
+583 

>member
-57 TVTAS
+57 AVTATL
-62 QVSVYTNADEASY
+62 VSVYTNADEVSY
-75 KRGMQRFL
+75 RRGMQRFL

-119 GKTLKCFVRENGG
+119 GKTLKCFVKENGG
-132 KVDEDVAIH
+132 KVNEDIAIH
-141 VACSVLEALQHV
+141 IACSVLEALQHV

-209 TSNSRE
+209 TSNSRG

-231 ILTGLIPQDSIMRMM
+231 ILTGLIPQDSVMRMM

-268 MKAMSLNIRDRFA
+268 MKAMSLNIRERFA
-281 SAEDFLNAL
+281 SAEDFLNEL
-290 LGSAESTEKQEKQPK
+290 LSDTETNDTKNRQQRK
-305 KKEKK
+305 KSYKDNYVKSEKK
-310 KTRKEKHVKPIR
+310 TKGR
-322 KQHEKTEKGK
+322 HEKTEKKENQHSSGR
-332 SHKKRCTRIIT
+332 KKIMPFLIAGSGLLVCCVIT
-343 IASVCFGICCIAAIV
+343 ILLLIKYQV
-358 IFTMIKNQIIDFKS
+358 IDIKSNE
-372 DVPPFEYEDSD
+372 PPFEYEDKQIVID
-383 LVQETMTLF
+383 TMYLFEKYVNVGDDYVDYYINDGSKFEKSIVKEIKNVEEKYNIGEF
-392 EQYRDKGDEYL
+392 EQYDQYI
-403 NYYAENGSSF
+403 YAIDF
-413 EKSMAENLLQLQEKY
+413 DIQ
-428 NVGKLQDFSMYLSGF
+428 NVD
-443 ALDTQYYK
+443 YK
-451 IENYKHSVKVTVINR
+451 IQNYKHSVRVMVTNHAENR
-466 ASNRNVYVTVW
+466 DVYITVW
-477 YEYNPEYNIMLN
+477 FKENPEYYIKLDQA
-489 EALETYTE
+489 EQTYNA
-497 DYVNE
+497 DQV
-502 QIKKYYDDSVP
+502 KKEIEEYYDSEEEFFDQ
-513 RFLFKYGYSSVEEV
+513 YGSYYSSIDDVV
-527 IEKWIDGAMDGVK
+527 QQGIESEMKDVYEYLPSRARITVK
-540 KYKPYKVSM
+540 
-549 TVNLNAGEELKY
+549 
-561 VYVISAGV
+561 
-569 IAIIISAVTIIVIR
+569 
-583 RKHKKSK
+583 